1 MKHLFP
7 VSVDPPAPPEVFR
20 HQLFEEQVRQAPEA
34 LALVSTQCILTYRE
48 LNCLAN
54 EAAFRV
60 IRAGAVP
67 GDIAAVYLRRSV
79 ELVIAI
85 LALQKAG
92 VACLH
97 LDPDWS
103 QQQTAGM
110 LDLAEAKIIL
120 TQTALL
126 PALNDPAGEV
136 ICLDA
141 QRDTLGSEAE
151 TNPQVK
157 LTTQLPESIFCT
169 SGTTG
174 APKAVVW
181 NFRLQRLNAAA
192 KTGEFYFT
200 PQDRVL
206 VKAPVSVTPLMMEA
220 FAPLQAG
227 ACIVLLPPGEEQD
240 PDRILNW
247 VTDHRITVLVAVP
260 TQLRLLLETGRLPT
274 CHSLRMI
281 VTFGEAF
288 PPALEEKLWANTAAG
303 LVLFYG
309 ATEAPSLAYRFS
321 RKGHLPSGYNV
332 GRPGAGKCLR
342 VLDANGRV
350 LPEGSPGELHVGG
363 MGLAHGYFKNEAL
376 TRERFIPDPLGA
388 EPQARL
394 FRTGD
399 RGRLLPDGSVEFLGR
414 CDDLVKIRGYRV
426 ELSTVEQALG
436 TLPGVS
442 HAAVQAWDDGLGN
455 KYLAGYLVPAA
466 GGQAELT
473 VWRQMLH
480 QLLPAHAVPGALVV
494 LDRLPVSSS
503 GKVSRN
509 DLPPPAAR
517 EAWTDDTWEAPTDP
531 VEVEVAALW
540 SEILGLDRVSRNDTF
555 FELGGTSLR
564 ALALLKR
571 MTARLGVELPV
582 LALLENPS
590 LAALAGRVRALQA
603 SEPPVE
609 IDPGFL
615 STLRQG
621 GAGAPLFIIPGG
633 WGGENELLVF
643 AALLRRLRVD
653 RPVLGIQSK
662 AMDAAWEL
670 PSTLE
675 VQAEAVFQAVQQ
687 VQPVGPYIFIGECLA
702 GVMAVALAAR
712 AEALGHRSGLV
723 ILLDARV
730 GPANESNSAGTD
742 TPSTLPPRIDQYYRL
757 LKAYRPPRI
766 EHQVRLVL
774 SSEVR
779 DAEAFARGWQEIA
792 RAGISVLRVTGTHD
806 SYIRE
811 DAAETARLL
820 ERLIE
825 EIN

>member
-1 MKHLFP
+1 MRY
-7 VSVDPPAPPEVFR
+7 VSTDSQTSIETFR
-20 HQLFEEQVRQAPEA
+20 HQLFEEQVRLNPHAP
-34 LALVSTQCILTYRE
+34 ALVSKDCHFTYSE
-48 LNCLAN
+48 LNDRAN
-54 EAAFRV
+54 AAAFR
-60 IRAGAVP
+60 ILRSGAGP
-67 GDIAAVYLRRSV
+67 GDIAAVYLRRSA
-79 ELVIAI
+79 ELVIAV

-103 QQQTAGM
+103 PQQTEGLLQLAG
-110 LDLAEAKIIL
+110 AKVVITHDSL
-120 TQTALL
+120 SQSVVGCCGTL
-126 PALNDPAGEV
+126 
-136 ICLDA
+136 ICLDTA
-141 QRDTLGSEAE
+141 RDVPGPGAWV
-151 TNPQVK
+151 NPEVK
-157 LTTQLPESIFCT
+157 VTTSDPESIFCT

-220 FAPLQAG
+220 FSPLQSG
-227 ACIVLLPPGEEQD
+227 ACVVVLPPGEEQD

-247 VTDHRITVLVAVP
+247 VLDHHITVLVAVP
-260 TQLRLLLETGRLPT
+260 TQLRLLLETGRLSACRT
-274 CHSLRMI
+274 LRI
-281 VTFGEAF
+281 VVTFGEAF
-288 PPALEEKLWANTAAG
+288 PPALEERFWASTHAD

-332 GRPGAGKCLR
+332 GRPGAGKYLR
-342 VLDANGRV
+342 VLDANGQV

-388 EPQARL
+388 QPQARL

-480 QLLPAHAVPGALVV
+480 HLLPAHAVPGALVV

-509 DLPPPAAR
+509 DLPPPVAR

-540 SEILGLDRVSRNDTF
+540 SEILGLDRISRNDAF

-571 MTARLGVELPV
+571 MTASLGVELPV

-590 LAALAGRVRALQA
+590 LAALAGRVRANQA

-609 IDPGFL
+609 SDPGFL

-653 RPVLGIQSK
+653 RPVFGIQSK

-712 AEALGHRSGLV
+712 AEALGHRPGLV

-730 GPANESNSAGTD
+730 GPASESNSAAAD

-779 DAEAFARGWQEIA
+779 DAEAFARGWREIA
-792 RAGISVLRVTGTHD
+792 RSGISVLRVTGTHD